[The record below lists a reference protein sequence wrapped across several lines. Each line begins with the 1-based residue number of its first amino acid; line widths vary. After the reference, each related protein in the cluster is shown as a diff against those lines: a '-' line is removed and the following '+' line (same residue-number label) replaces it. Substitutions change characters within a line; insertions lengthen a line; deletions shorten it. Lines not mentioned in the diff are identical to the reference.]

1 MKYPLPLKILFVFVI
16 LLTILGFGVK
26 ISFGNSLME
35 ILSWLLPTTIIL
47 SLSFFFVRNGQKKR
61 ENYHSKFSSSSSDDK
76 LKHSLAVSPSLMK
89 PNQ

>member
-1 MKYPLPLKILFVFVI
+1 MI
-16 LLTILGFGVK
+16 LLAILAIGEK

-35 ILSWLLPTTIIL
+35 ILSWLLPVSVIL

-76 LKHSLAVSPSLMK
+76 
-89 PNQ
+89 